1 MTLPQKGSIMLLALV
16 FGAIFF
22 TVLTGLSGYVLSENN
37 FELAKQA
44 QGQALSIAESGLEY
58 YHWHLEHFPKDLQNG
73 TGTAGPYA
81 IPYNDPQGGQVGT
94 YTLDITANQSC
105 GQTTSVDIKS
115 TGTPRD
121 YPNISRTLI
130 ARYAKPTVAQY
141 AYIVNASV
149 WAGSSRIINGS
160 YHSNGGVRMDGTAN
174 APVTS
179 SLSTWTCT
187 GSFGCTPNKTVNGVF
202 GSGTNQSFWKY
213 PTPQVSFTSIAANFS
228 PLKSIAQTQGLY
240 FPRISSGTG
249 GVSYHEGYHF
259 TFNGDGTVTVQ
270 KVTKTYALYS
280 VSISNSS
287 KWTLD
292 YTLIRKQALLGTYTI
307 PTNCALIYVSDNVW
321 VDGIVSRKVTLVSA
335 DTVDTGVKTDAVL
348 KGNITYKSSAAGLTL
363 ISQGDVLIAPDSPND
378 MTVSGMF
385 IAQSGAFGRNLY
397 PCIYPSY
404 DIKNSLTIIGSVVS
418 NKRVGTSWGYSIW
431 WLCGY
436 NQFSGYKNRVSS
448 SDRSQYANP
457 PPFTPTISS
466 EYKFINW
473 RQK

>member
-1 MTLPQKGSIMLLALV
+1 
-16 FGAIFF
+16 
-22 TVLTGLSGYVLSENN
+22 
-37 FELAKQA
+37 
-44 QGQALSIAESGLEY
+44 
-58 YHWHLEHFPKDLQNG
+58 
-73 TGTAGPYA
+73 
-81 IPYNDPQGGQVGT
+81 
-94 YTLDITANQSC
+94 
-105 GQTTSVDIKS
+105 
-115 TGTPRD
+115 
-121 YPNISRTLI
+121 
-130 ARYAKPTVAQY
+130 
-141 AYIVNASV
+141 
-149 WAGSSRIINGS
+149 
-160 YHSNGGVRMDGTAN
+160 MDGTAN

-202 GSGTNQSFWKY
+202 GSGSNQSFWKY
-213 PTPQVSFTSIAANFS
+213 STPQVSFTSIAANFS

-270 KVTKTYALYS
+270 KVTSTYVLQS
-280 VSISNSS
+280 VPISNPNN
-287 KWTLD
+287 WTAD
-292 YTLIRKQALLGTYTI
+292 YTLIRKQTLLGTYTI
-307 PTNCALIYVSDNVW
+307 PTNCALIYISDNVW

-335 DTVDTGVKTDAVL
+335 DTVDTGVKTDAAL
-348 KGNITYKSSAAGLTL
+348 KGNITYKSSAAGFTL
-363 ISQGDVLIAPDSPND
+363 IAQGDVLIAPDSPND

-397 PCIYPSY
+397 SCDYPSY

-418 NKRVGTSWGYSIW
+418 NKRVGTGWGYYLSR
-431 WLCGY
+431 CGGGK
-436 NQFSGYKNRVSS
+436 QFSGYTHRVSS

-466 EYKFINW
+466 EYQFISW